1 MYFGI
6 IDDERDQ
13 ANIKHPLVDILKLA
27 IIAVLCGIDELDKIV
42 DYGKNKKE
50 FGIKAIPSK
59 STLTRIFIMIS
70 PKWLGLSISCILKTI
85 IKEKEE
91 QIMLDGK
98 AIRSTESIK
107 TIDTMMNIVTAYTDT
122 GISLCQIPVDSKNN

>member
-1 MYFGI
+1 MKY
-6 IDDERDQ
+6 
-13 ANIKHPLVDILKLA
+13 NKPV
-27 IIAVLCGIDELDKIV
+27 KIV
-42 DYGKNKKE
+42 KVKE
-50 FGIKAIPSK
+50 RIKAIPNEIGELEKQLELDLDPETKNQVISQ
-59 STLTRIFIMIS
+59 LTA
-70 PKWLGLSISCILKTI
+70 LQ
-85 IKEKEE
+85 EE